1 MGINRLHASLR
12 SHTLVALDTSIF
24 IYQLDLNERY
34 FDCSDAV
41 FAWLANPGKSAVCS
55 TLSLT
60 ELLVPA
66 YQEGSERRVELYYA
80 FLSTF
85 PNLTWIPPDFQ
96 IADRAA
102 QLRASYRLKNPDAIQ
117 AATAIHSNAT
127 AFLTNDSVFKRVKN
141 LNTLVLDD
149 FL

>member
-1 MGINRLHASLR
+1 LGVDRLRAALR
-12 SHTLVALDTSIF
+12 PHSLVAVDTSIF
-24 IYQLDLNERY
+24 IYQLDLNQRY
-34 FDCSDAV
+34 FDLCDAI
-41 FAWLANPGKSAVCS
+41 FAWLGQRGRSAVCS

-66 YQEGSERRVELYYA
+66 YQEGNDRRIEAYYA

-85 PNLTWIPPDFQ
+85 PNLTWVPPDFQ
-96 IADRAA
+96 IADKAA
-102 QLRASYRLKNPDAIQ
+102 QLRAMYRLKTPDAIQ

-141 LNTLVLDD
+141 LNNLVLDD
-149 FL
+149 YL